1 VFVAGAVGLE
11 RGRDMGVG
19 VDDGRGEEEEE
30 TLRGRAGLVAGH
42 RGEEEWSGS

>member
-19 VDDGRGEEEEE
+19 VDDGRGEEDE